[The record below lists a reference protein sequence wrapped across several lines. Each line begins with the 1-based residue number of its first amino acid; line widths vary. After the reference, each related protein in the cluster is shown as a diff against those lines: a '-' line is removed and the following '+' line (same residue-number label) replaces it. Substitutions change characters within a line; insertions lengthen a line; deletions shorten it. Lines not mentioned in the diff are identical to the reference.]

1 MKNFLLIMAVIVIST
16 SVGCANPPKVT
27 FKEDAANR
35 KIDVT
40 IDGNYFTSYIYP
52 TELEK
57 PVLYPLMTSSGKT
70 ITRGY
75 PLAPRPFERTDH
87 PHQVGLW
94 FNFGNVNGLDFWN
107 NSFAIK
113 PEDKPRYGSIRF
125 VKVLSTEAN
134 KLVTLSN
141 WVDNAGNILLEEV
154 TTFEFGGDVDQRSIV
169 RTAALTAKQPVIM
182 KGNKEGMLALRMD
195 RAFEE
200 PATKPESFTDANG
213 VVTDV
218 PVLNNDG
225 VNGFYRN
232 SLGNTKGDV
241 WGKRA
246 NWTSVDG
253 EIDGDKVTVLVC
265 DYKKNPNFPA
275 WSHARGYG
283 LFGTNNMGGK
293 EFDKS
298 FTEELS
304 LTINPGES
312 VEFKYLVVIKN
323 NGFLSESE
331 MNKISEKFNR

>member
-1 MKNFLLIMAVIVIST
+1 MKNVLLMMAVFAI
-16 SVGCANPPKVT
+16 SVGCMNSPKVT
-27 FKEDAANR
+27 FREDPANR
-35 KIDVT
+35 KIDVS
-40 IDGNYFTSYIYP
+40 IDGSYFTSYIYP
-52 TELEK
+52 TDVEK
-57 PVLYPLMTSSGKT
+57 PILYLLMTSSGKT

-94 FNFGNVNGLDFWN
+94 FNFGDVNGLDFWN

-125 VKVLSTEAN
+125 VKVLSTEGN

-141 WVDNAGNILLEEV
+141 WVDNEEKVLLEEV
-154 TTFEFGGDVDQRSIV
+154 TTFEFGGDVDQRTIV
-169 RTAALTAKQPVIM
+169 RTATLTAKQPVVM

-218 PVLNNDG
+218 PVLNNEG

-298 FTEELS
+298 FAEELS
-304 LTINPGES
+304 LSINPGES

-323 NGFLSESE
+323 NGFLSETD
-331 MNKISEKFNR
+331 MNKIWETFNR